1 MSLSVLAPLARM
13 EVRSGNGI
21 APDTTGMNFYAA
33 DQSLRDLLDVYLPAD
48 LMAHLVPHLERLGG
62 LAANELDALARQADR
77 HPPQLQQRNRFGQ
90 DIQNVEFH
98 PAYHELERYAFGE
111 FGLHAMSHRPGVL
124 GWNRPLPMVA
134 KHAFT
139 FLFNQAEF
147 GLGCPINVTDSAAY
161 LIRRF
166 GSPEL
171 KKRLLDRMLTQDM
184 DRHWQGAQFMTEKE
198 GGSDVGAA
206 TTVARWVDG
215 AWQLYGEKWFCS
227 NVSADVMTLL
237 ARPEGAPEGSKGL
250 ALFVM
255 PRLLDD
261 GTPNRYRIVRLKDK
275 LGTRSMASGEIVLDG
290 AMAWPLGE
298 LDRGFA
304 QMMEMV
310 NHSRLSNGVKSAA
323 LMRRAVHDAGTVLH
337 FRRAFGKPL
346 DQLPLARRQMLKLM
360 LPSEQALSMWLFT
373 ADALDRAEGGPGRRR
388 LDPSAADVLRLATP
402 VLKFRSTRDARK
414 VTADA
419 MEMRGGCG
427 YVEDF
432 VNPRLVRDAHLGSI
446 WEGTSNIVAL
456 DAIQR
461 AVGRKG
467 CAEAFAA
474 DLHGRL
480 DEAITVPVPLRDECR
495 RVLDGAVRVAERAAA
510 EPEREGQI
518 REATGVL
525 YQAASAA
532 LMTWEGGRIHA
543 LRGDARRLLLARLVI
558 DHGLSA
564 RDPLNPPEPARDEA
578 ITATL
583 LDPRPVAMKT
593 ALDLQP

>member
-13 EVRSGNGI
+13 EARSGTAI
-21 APDTTGMNFYAA
+21 APDTTGMNFFAA
-33 DQSLRDLLDVYLPAD
+33 DQGLRDLLDVYLPAD
-48 LMAHLVPHLERLGG
+48 LYAQLAPHLERLGG

-77 HPPQLQQRNRFGQ
+77 HPPQLHVRDRFGRDRQ
-90 DIQNVEFH
+90 SIEFH

-111 FGLHAMSHRPGVL
+111 FGLHAMSHRAGVL
-124 GWNRPLPMVA
+124 GCSRPLPMVA

-171 KKRLLDRMLTQDM
+171 RRRLLDRMLTQDM
-184 DRHWQGAQFMTEKE
+184 TQHWQGAQFMTEKE

-206 TTVARWVDG
+206 TTVARRVDG
-215 AWQLYGEKWFCS
+215 VWELHGEKWFCS

-237 ARPEGAPEGSKGL
+237 ARPEGAPPGSAGL

-261 GTPNRYRIVRLKDK
+261 GSPNRYRIVRLKDK
-275 LGTRSMASGEIVLDG
+275 LGTRSMASGEIVLEG
-290 AMAWPLGE
+290 ALAWPLGE

-304 QMMEMV
+304 HMMEMV

-337 FRRAFGKPL
+337 YRQAFGKPL
-346 DQLPLARRQMLKLM
+346 HQLPLARRQMLKLM

-388 LDPSAADVLRLATP
+388 LDPSASEVLRLATP

-467 CAEAFAA
+467 CAGAFAA
-474 DLHGRL
+474 ELHARL
-480 DEAITVPVPLRDECR
+480 DEAITVPASLRDECR
-495 RVLDGAVRVAERAAA
+495 RVLDAAVKVAERTAA
-510 EPEREGQI
+510 EPGRESQC
-518 REATGVL
+518 REASSLL

-532 LMTWEGGRIHA
+532 LLTWEGGRIHA
-543 LRGDARRLLLARLVI
+543 LRGDARRLLWARLVI

-564 RDPLNPPEPARDEA
+564 RDPLDPPDPARDEA
-578 ITATL
+578 IAAAL
-583 LDPRPVAMKT
+583 LDPRPVAMRT